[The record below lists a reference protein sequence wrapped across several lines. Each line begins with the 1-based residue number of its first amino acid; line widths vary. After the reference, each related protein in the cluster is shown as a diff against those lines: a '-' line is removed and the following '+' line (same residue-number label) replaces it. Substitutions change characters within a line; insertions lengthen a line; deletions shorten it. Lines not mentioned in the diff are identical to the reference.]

1 MPQSEPAVPPG
12 PRQRRRQA
20 AQRRLLQAG
29 LALMAE
35 KSLAACKVE
44 EITAAAGVG
53 KGTFFTHFASKE
65 AYVARLVEMVLADL
79 ARRVRPLGLMPGE
92 AESLLAGV
100 GGVHLRYFQLRPEA
114 AALIVQACGLD
125 GGSPAGAAV
134 RAALTAHLDGLAA
147 MLAPA
152 AAHLGW
158 PDGRGRELALML
170 LAQATGFFW
179 FGRGLGVLDDVPV
192 NLLDRMG
199 RVLARGLA
207 EPAPANPTQTH
218 GSQR

>member
-1 MPQSEPAVPPG
+1 MPQPDPAAPPG

-20 AQRRLLQAG
+20 AERRLLEAG
-29 LALMAE
+29 LTLMAQ
-35 KSLAACKVE
+35 KGLYACKVE

-53 KGTFFTHFASKE
+53 KGTFFTHFAGKE
-65 AYVARLVEMVLADL
+65 AFVARLVEMVLSDL

-92 AESLLAGV
+92 PESLLAGV

-114 AALIVQACGLD
+114 AALIVQACGLEP
-125 GGSPAGAAV
+125 GGPAGDAV
-134 RAALTAHLDGLAA
+134 RAAILAHLDSLAA

-152 AAHLGW
+152 AALLGW
-158 PDGRGRELALML
+158 PAERGRELALML

-179 FGRGLGVLDDVPV
+179 FGHGLKILDDVPV

-199 RVLARGLA
+199 RLLARGLA
-207 EPAPANPTQTH
+207 EPAPANPKPVY
-218 GSQR
+218 GSER